1 MDKINRLICLLIAIA
16 ESAKAVH
23 YSVKGES
30 AYSKHLLADR
40 IYDGLYGFI
49 DNLKETFFLAGNE
62 PLLSAKEYLNIA
74 ADFTIKLTDDDKENF
89 ISLQKLIIQTLE
101 LIERFFDNTLT
112 RGEQSLIDDIA
123 KNLQGKIGLVNLQ
136 VKV

>member
-23 YSVKGES
+23 YSVKGEA

-40 IYDGLYGFI
+40 IYNGLYDFI

-101 LIERFFDNTLT
+101 LIEGIDNTLT
-112 RGEQSLIDDIA
+112 RGEQSLVDGIA
-123 KNLQGKIGLVNLQ
+123 QDLQQKLGLVNRQ
-136 VKV
+136 VK

>member
-74 ADFTIKLTDDDKENF
+74 ADFTIKLTDDDRENF

-101 LIERFFDNTLT
+101 LIEENNLDFSK
-112 RGEQSLIDDIA
+112 GEQSLIDDIA
-123 KNLQGKIGLVNLQ
+123 KDLQGKLGLINLE
-136 VKV
+136 VKI

>member
-23 YSVKGES
+23 YSVKGEA

-40 IYDGLYGFI
+40 IYDGLYDFI

-74 ADFTIKLTDDDKENF
+74 ADFTIKLTDDDRENF
-89 ISLQKLIIQTLE
+89 ILLQKLIIQTLE
-101 LIERFFDNTLT
+101 LIEENNLDFSK
-112 RGEQSLIDDIA
+112 GEQSLIDDIA
-123 KNLQGKIGLVNLQ
+123 KDLQGKLGLINLQ
-136 VKV
+136 IGC

>member
-23 YSVKGES
+23 YSVKGDA
-30 AYSKHLLADR
+30 AYSKHLLADK

-49 DNLKETFFLAGNE
+49 DNLKEMFFLAGNE

-101 LIERFFDNTLT
+101 LIEGIASALT
-112 RGEQSLIDDIA
+112 RGEQSLLDDIA
-123 KNLQGKIGLVNLQ
+123 KDLQGKLGLINLE
-136 VKV
+136 VKI

>member
-40 IYDGLYGFI
+40 IYDGLYDFI
-49 DNLKETFFLAGNE
+49 DNLKETFFIAGNE

-101 LIERFFDNTLT
+101 LIEGIDSALT
-112 RGEQSLIDDIA
+112 HGEQSLIDDIA
-123 KNLQGKIGLVNLQ
+123 KDLQGKLGLVNLQ